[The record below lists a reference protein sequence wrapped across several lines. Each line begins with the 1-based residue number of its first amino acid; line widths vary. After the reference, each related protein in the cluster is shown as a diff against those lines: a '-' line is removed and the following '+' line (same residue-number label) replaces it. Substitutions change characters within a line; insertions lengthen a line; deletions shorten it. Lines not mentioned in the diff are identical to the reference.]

1 MNEDKR
7 LKFLF
12 KERYKADLKLVKN
25 ININRITPDIVKI
38 SDLSFIDEYYNG
50 IFYRFTKKEKKYNF
64 EIEPLSNEDKKM
76 FEKYINEYKDT
87 AKGREL
93 IIYFNMLKLAIDTV
107 LIYYNTD
114 GTKKS
119 VDEVIKYIIS
129 D

>member
-1 MNEDKR
+1 MNENKR
-7 LKFLF
+7 IKFLF

-25 ININRITPDIVKI
+25 INNNRRTPDIVKI

-50 IFYRFTKKEKKYNF
+50 IFYRFAKKEKKYNF
-64 EIEPLSNEDKKM
+64 EIKPLSNEDKKM

-107 LIYYNTD
+107 LIYYNTN

-119 VDEVIKYIIS
+119 TEEVINYIIK
-129 D
+129 

>member
-1 MNEDKR
+1 MQ
-7 LKFLF
+7 
-12 KERYKADLKLVKN
+12 
-25 ININRITPDIVKI
+25 
-38 SDLSFIDEYYNG
+38 
-50 IFYRFTKKEKKYNF
+50 KKEKKYNF
-64 EIEPLSNEDKKM
+64 EIKPLSNEDKKM